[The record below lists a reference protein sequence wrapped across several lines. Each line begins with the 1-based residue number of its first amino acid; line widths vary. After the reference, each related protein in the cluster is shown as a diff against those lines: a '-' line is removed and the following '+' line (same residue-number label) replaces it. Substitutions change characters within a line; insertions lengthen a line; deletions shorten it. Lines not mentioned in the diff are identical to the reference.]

1 MNVFRMCLLGVEV
14 REVNLGSV
22 MFKDVVNEV
31 LRDWVSSYK
40 DMYYLLGI
48 VVGLYFYFMM
58 VKIF

>member
-1 MNVFRMCLLGVEV
+1 MNVFRMRLLGVEV

-48 VVGLYFYFMM
+48 AVGLYFYFIM

>member
-1 MNVFRMCLLGVEV
+1 MNVFRMYLLGVEV

-48 VVGLYFYFMM
+48 VVGLYFYFIM

>member
-1 MNVFRMCLLGVEV
+1 MNVFRMRLLGVEV